1 MKSLHVDGTGWLY
14 RLSPRIKLIGLAVFS
29 VALFL
34 TRQPLPLLAVLCV
47 AAFVLAQARLGWRE
61 TVARLRP
68 VLLTITVIALISFAL
83 ISPLDATITLFRL
96 TALTLLATAVTA
108 SVSISQFMD
117 EITFALRPLERLG
130 LAKAADVGLA
140 VGLVVRFVPEVINR
154 YHTLRDAHRARGM
167 ETKPHAILV
176 PLIIMTLK
184 DADAIADAID
194 ARGFRGQTS
203 SSDFAKRKA
212 VENEDP

>member
-1 MKSLHVDGTGWLY
+1 MKSLHVEGTGWLY
-14 RLSPRIKLIGLAVFS
+14 RLSPRIKLASLALFS
-29 VALFL
+29 SGLFL
-34 TRQPLPLLAVLCV
+34 TRDPLILSAAV
-47 AAFVLAQARLGWRE
+47 VLAGLVLWQAHLGFSE

-68 VLLTITVIALISFAL
+68 VLLTIAIIAVFSFLLVSA
-83 ISPLDATITLFRL
+83 LDATIALFRL

-117 EITFALRPLERLG
+117 EIAFALRPLEKMG
-130 LAKAADVGLA
+130 LANAADVGLA

-154 YHTLRDAHRARGM
+154 FETLQDAHRARGM
-167 ETKPHAILV
+167 RVRPHTILA

-203 SSDFAKRKA
+203 SPDI
-212 VENEDP
+212 

>member
-1 MKSLHVDGTGWLY
+1 MKSLHVEGSGWLY
-14 RLSPRIKLIGLAVFS
+14 RLSPRIKLASLALFSIG
-29 VALFL
+29 LFL
-34 TRQPLPLLAVLCV
+34 TRDPLILFAAVLM
-47 AAFVLAQARLGWRE
+47 AGLVLWQTHLGVRE
-61 TVARLRP
+61 IVARLRP
-68 VLLTITVIALISFAL
+68 VLLTIAIIAAFSFLLISAADAMIALL
-83 ISPLDATITLFRL
+83 RL
-96 TALTLLATAVTA
+96 TALTLLATAITA

-117 EITFALRPLERLG
+117 EIAFALRPLEKLG

-154 YHTLRDAHRARGM
+154 YETLRDAHRARGM
-167 ETKPHAILV
+167 KTKLHTILV

-203 SSDFAKRKA
+203 SPDI
-212 VENEDP
+212 